1 VDEAREQQITLGE
14 YLRIIQRGKW
24 IIVLCFLVVFS
35 ATVYY
40 TYTAQPIYEATAM
53 VMIKDD
59 AGIKR
64 QLFQM
69 TNPMQQESRINNQ
82 VEILKSLTLAEIVMD
97 SLQSSRYA
105 DSLWIFGKRQR
116 PDHYSIQ
123 KLLKPV
129 FEKLNAKKSEE
140 KKTPPP
146 SITDYAEAFRKGM
159 ISVVPKRNTDMI
171 ELKVRAA
178 SPFEAEF
185 ITNTWMKVY
194 QVKDR
199 EDSRGEATEVRSFLE
214 NKLKD
219 VKDTL
224 TNAENDL
231 KNYKEKNKVAELPA
245 ETEQMIKQLAD
256 FETMYQAAKTDLGA
270 NEKRLSYLK
279 SRLTESQRALV
290 EEASGTSSSVILALE
305 QELAKIIA
313 DKAAYEQQLRGAGYS
328 TKSDTKLNTMEQ
340 RQKGLQESITE
351 EKQKLV
357 TAGGASY
364 SPMEMSTSLF
374 KDILA
379 IETEN
384 KSLKARTDALADIV
398 TQYNNNMNTLPEKS
412 LKLARLMRE
421 AEVNSK
427 IFLMLRE
434 KYEEN
439 RIAEASQ
446 IGSVKMVDQARAP
459 KAPIK
464 PKKKT
469 NLILGIFVGLGLGVG
484 ITLLREY
491 LDTSLKTTED
501 VERTGF
507 SVLGS
512 IPFIATQKMRRHR
525 KDGNGEIMR
534 IESRLITHF
543 APKSPISE
551 AYRTLRTNIQYAN
564 ADRSIKS
571 VLVTSSGMGEGK
583 STSVANLA
591 ITFAQM
597 GSKTLIVDTD
607 LRRPVL
613 HGIFEQSRNEGL
625 TNVLVGRLSMEEAIK
640 PTKID
645 HLSLLTSGTLPPNP
659 SELLASKMMEKFI
672 ESAVSQYDIV
682 LFDTPPV
689 IAVTDA
695 AVLAPNVDG
704 AILIIRSGGT
714 SRDALIRS
722 RTLLDNVKANVLGI
736 LVNGINVDRMMGSY
750 YYYYYTSDGK
760 DRKN

>member
-1 VDEAREQQITLGE
+1 VEESREQQITLGE

-24 IIVLCFLVVFS
+24 IIILCFSVVFA

-40 TYTAQPIYEATAM
+40 TYTAQPIYEASAM

-97 SLQSSRYA
+97 SLQSSPYA

-116 PDHYSIQ
+116 PDHFSIQ
-123 KLLKPV
+123 KLLKPIIQLI
-129 FEKLNAKKSEE
+129 KLKSTHEAAA
-140 KKTPPP
+140 TP
-146 SITDYAEAFRKGM
+146 SITEVAEAFRKNL

-178 SPFEAEF
+178 SPFEAAF

-194 QVKDR
+194 EVKDR

-224 TNAENDL
+224 SSAENSL
-231 KNYKEKNKVAELPA
+231 KDYKEKNKVAELPA

-256 FETMYQAAKTDLGA
+256 FETMYQAAKTDLEA
-270 NEKRLSYLK
+270 NEKRLTYLK

-290 EEASGTSSSVILALE
+290 EEASGTSSSVIQALE
-305 QELAKIIA
+305 QDLAKIIA

-328 TKSDTKLNTMEQ
+328 TKSDTKVNTMEQ
-340 RQKGLQESITE
+340 RLKGLQESIIE
-351 EKQKLV
+351 EKQKFV
-357 TAGGASY
+357 TGGAAAY
-364 SPMEMSTSLF
+364 SPMDLSTSLF

-384 KSLKARTDALADIV
+384 KSLKARTDALEKIV

-421 AEVNSK
+421 EEVNSK

-446 IGSVKMVDQARAP
+446 IGSVRIVDQARAP
-459 KAPIK
+459 KVPIK
-464 PKKKT
+464 PKKRT

-491 LDTSLKTTED
+491 LDTSLKTIED

-512 IPFIATQKMRRHR
+512 IPFIATQKIRRHR
-525 KDGNGEIMR
+525 KDGIGEIMR

-597 GSKTLIVDTD
+597 GSKTLLVDTD

-672 ESAVSQYDIV
+672 ESAVSKFDMV

-704 AILIIRSGGT
+704 TILIIRSGAT
-714 SRDALIRS
+714 NRDALIRS
-722 RTLLDNVKANVLGI
+722 RMLLDNVKATVLGI

-750 YYYYYTSDGK
+750 YYYYYTSEGK

>member
-1 VDEAREQQITLGE
+1 LNKK
-14 YLRIIQRGKW
+14 GK
-24 IIVLCFLVVFS
+24 S
-35 ATVYY
+35 KTEATVPHSM
-40 TYTAQPIYEATAM
+40 TDFAQ
-53 VMIKDD
+53 
-59 AGIKR
+59 
-64 QLFQM
+64 
-69 TNPMQQESRINNQ
+69 
-82 VEILKSLTLAEIVMD
+82 
-97 SLQSSRYA
+97 
-105 DSLWIFGKRQR
+105 
-116 PDHYSIQ
+116 
-123 KLLKPV
+123 
-129 FEKLNAKKSEE
+129 
-140 KKTPPP
+140 
-146 SITDYAEAFRKGM
+146 AFRTGM

-171 ELKVRAA
+171 ELRVRAA
-178 SPFEAEF
+178 SPFDAAY

-194 QVKDR
+194 QVKDL
-199 EDSRGEATEVRSFLE
+199 EDSRGEAAEVRGFLE
-214 NKLKD
+214 KKLQD

-224 TNAENDL
+224 SNAENYL
-231 KNYKEKNKVAELPA
+231 KDYKEINKVTELPE
-245 ETEQMIKQLAD
+245 ETTQMIRQIAD
-256 FETMYQAAKTDLGA
+256 FESMYQAAKTDLEA

-279 SRLTESQRALV
+279 SRLTESERALV
-290 EEASGTSSSVILALE
+290 EEASGTSSSVIQALE
-305 QELAKIIA
+305 QQMAELIA
-313 DKAAYEQQLRGAGYS
+313 NKAAYEQQLRGAGYS
-328 TKSDTKLNTMEQ
+328 TTNDAKLKQMEQ
-340 RQKGLQESITE
+340 RLKGLQESITE

-357 TAGGASY
+357 TSGASSY
-364 SPMEMSTSLF
+364 SPMDLSTSLF

-384 KSLKARTDALADIV
+384 KSLKAKTDALEKIV
-398 TQYNNNMNTLPEKS
+398 TQYNNNLNKLPEKS
-412 LKLARLMRE
+412 LKLARLTRE

-446 IGSVKMVDQARAP
+446 IGSVRIVDQARAP

-464 PKKKT
+464 PKKRT
-469 NLILGIFVGLGLGVG
+469 NFILGIFIGLGLGVG

-491 LDTSLKTTED
+491 IDTSLKTIED

-512 IPFIATQKMRRHR
+512 IPFIATQKIGRHH
-525 KDGNGEIMR
+525 KDGVGEIMR

-564 ADRSIKS
+564 ADRAMKT
-571 VLVTSSGMGEGK
+571 VLITSSGMGEGK

-597 GSKTLIVDTD
+597 GSKTLLVDTD

-625 TNVLVGRLSMEEAIK
+625 TNILVGRLSMEEAIK

-659 SELLASKMMEKFI
+659 SELLGSKMMEKFI
-672 ESAVSQYDIV
+672 KSAVSTYDIV

-704 AILIIRSGGT
+704 AILVIRSGVT
-714 SRDALIRS
+714 NQNALSRS
-722 RTLLDNVKANVLGI
+722 KMLLDNVKANVLGI
-736 LVNGINVDRMMGSY
+736 LVNGMTVDRMMGSY
-750 YYYYYTSDGK
+750 YYYYYSSEGK
-760 DRKN
+760 ERKH